1 VDSQKGN
8 KKMTSRQQ
16 LYAAGL
22 PLGDSVTRSKL
33 GGGRILGGGGG
44 GSSSSESTNQ
54 TTNTDSRVVSGDNSN
69 ILNATGNEIN
79 NSTINVTDHGAVA
92 GAIDLAKTSVNSNV
106 TVTQAAL
113 GTTKE
118 VFADALE
125 GVQDAYSTAKA
136 GDQKIVSIAGL
147 AVIGIAAA
155 ALIAN
160 RRG

>member
-1 VDSQKGN
+1 
-8 KKMTSRQQ
+8 MTSRQK

-22 PLGDSVTRSKL
+22 PLGECVTRSKL

-44 GSSSSESTNQ
+44 GSSSSESSNQ

-69 ILNATGNEIN
+69 ILNATGNTISG
-79 NSTINVTDHGAVA
+79 STINVTDQGAVA

>member
-1 VDSQKGN
+1 
-8 KKMTSRQQ
+8 MTSRQQ

-22 PLGDSVTRSKL
+22 PLGESATRSKV

-44 GSSSSESTNQ
+44 GSSSSESKSETN
-54 TTNTDSRVVSGDNSN
+54 NIDARVVAGDSASITSAVGNTLTNSS
-69 ILNATGNEIN
+69 IT
-79 NSTINVTDHGAVA
+79 VTDNGAVS
-92 GAIDLAKTSVNSNV
+92 GALDLAKTALTTNQ
-106 TVTQAAL
+106 TVSTAAM

-125 GVQDAYSTAKA
+125 GVQDAYATAKA

-155 ALIAN
+155 ALLAK
-160 RRG
+160 RG